1 MKTPAKKIY
10 VMREGDVI
18 INDEG
23 RKIGVSKMDADFE
36 HGSFEVV
43 FQPQV
48 PLLLH
53 EGGMPDAVPAQRFK
67 VSLVFEAQQFSVWR
81 CDIDDADIEAFCS
94 DPDTFFVPNDAHLS
108 DAAATVKIVED
119 FLEYFKNRRPNHANN
134 SSMVFN
140 VIEDLHREARYEAER
155 KTNG

>member
-1 MKTPAKKIY
+1 MKLAKKKY
-10 VMREGDVI
+10 TMRESDVI

-23 RKIGVSKMDADFE
+23 RKIGVSRMNADIEF
-36 HGSFEVV
+36 GAFEVG
-43 FQPQV
+43 FQPQTAV
-48 PLLLH
+48 FLGDNVV
-53 EGGMPDAVPAQRFK
+53 EDDAMAKRFK
-67 VSLVFEAQQFSVWR
+67 VNLVFEAPQFSVWR
-81 CDIDDADIEAFCS
+81 CDINDADIEAFCS
-94 DPDTFFVPNDAHLS
+94 DPDAFFVPNDAHLS
-108 DAAATVKIVED
+108 DAAATVKMVED